1 MCFKYLWQTRFG
13 GFFSGLAKF
22 LKENIIEM
30 FPTENIGKSAFDE
43 RFIMALKNKI
53 YKYKISILKMYTS
66 AN

>member
-30 FPTENIGKSAFDE
+30 FPTENIGKSALAE
-43 RFIMALKNKI
+43 RFINVRKTR
-53 YKYKISILKMYTS
+53 SINVRS
-66 AN
+66 RF

>member
-30 FPTENIGKSAFDE
+30 FPTENIGKSAFAE
-43 RFIMALKNKI
+43 RFIRALKNKI
-53 YKYKISILKMYTS
+53 YKCKISILKMYTS
-66 AN
+66 TN